1 MLRLQSMKDI
11 LRQFGKRVREL
22 RKAQRLSQENLAEKA
37 GLHYTYIGGVERG
50 ERNLSLKVIKKIADA
65 LKIDIR
71 ELFAGNLYENI
82 DVENK
87 VIINDINRLLVNTDI
102 HALQLIKILVKTV
115 DEWIQ
120 GNIK

>member
-1 MLRLQSMKDI
+1 MKDI
-11 LRQFGKRVREL
+11 LRQFGERVREL

-71 ELFAGNLYENI
+71 ELFAGNLYEDI
-82 DVENK
+82 DVESK
-87 VIINDINRLLVNTDI
+87 VIINDINRLLVNKDI
-102 HALQLIKILVKTV
+102 HILQLIKILIKDI
-115 DEWIQ
+115 DEWIK
-120 GNIK
+120 GNMK